1 MDNSTGIADA
11 ADFKRAMESSNVE
24 RVALPASG
32 LVVRLCRPPV
42 FAALRLGRE
51 GTALQAKIT
60 EARAGRDQAGRYR
73 GIFRLACRGA
83 FPAFCAAA
91 LCEPAGAG

>member
-32 LVVRLCRPPV
+32 PFYYPEIMHGRARL
-42 FAALRLGRE
+42 
-51 GTALQAKIT
+51 
-60 EARAGRDQAGRYR
+60 RAGGSD
-73 GIFRLACRGA
+73 
-83 FPAFCAAA
+83 
-91 LCEPAGAG
+91 